1 MGRVARARTGL
12 VTLVLGAALVAA
24 CSHGPKKAEGRWHVV
39 RRGDTLWSIAQRYET
54 SVEAIDRANEGLDP
68 HALRVGRKLWI
79 PPGGVGSGRSAL
91 GGSATRTLER
101 RDHDDRACGEL
112 ARKEDLGFE
121 WPVLGHLTSRFGD
134 ERGRRGHDGID
145 LVADEGTP
153 IRAAEAGRVVYA
165 GDELGDYGK
174 VVIVKHAGRWA
185 TVYAHNRKN
194 LVDEGTF
201 VEKGDVIAEV
211 GDTGNA
217 SAPHL
222 HFEVRR
228 GNAPRDPESCLP

>member
-1 MGRVARARTGL
+1 MGRVARC
-12 VTLVLGAALVAA
+12 AALLLAAALAAGAVAGCA
-24 CSHGPKKAEGRWHVV
+24 SGPKKGRGGWYEV
-39 RRGDTLWSIAQRYET
+39 RRGDTLWKLSQRYDV
-54 SVEAIDRANEGLDP
+54 SVAAIERANEGIDAR
-68 HALRVGRKLWI
+68 ALRVGQRLRI
-79 PPGGVGSGRSAL
+79 PARGADERGVAAGPPFE
-91 GGSATRTLER
+91 TLER
-101 RDHDDRACGEL
+101 REPGPCAEHARSDLL
-112 ARKEDLGFE
+112 AFD
-121 WPVLGHLTSRFGD
+121 WPVLGHVSSAFG

-145 LVADEGTP
+145 LAAEEGTP
-153 IRAAEAGRVVYA
+153 VRAAESGRVVYA
-165 GDELGDYGK
+165 DDELADYGK

-194 LVDEGTF
+194 LVDEGEF

-228 GNAPRDPESCLP
+228 ANAAHDPQSCLP